1 MDRVRRLFSEPVAYE
16 PLEETP
22 EEDGAG
28 SAETPVRPWAR
39 FSRLEYSVFFLLGV
53 AMLWAWNMF
62 LAAAPY
68 FHSRFESNEWA
79 ATHYQSS
86 ILSVSTVTN
95 LASSYTFARIQKNVS
110 YPWRITLSLLIN
122 SVIFTLLAFSTVAMT
137 DVSVHGYF
145 VFVMIMVFGTSLA
158 TGLNQNGV
166 FAYVAGFGREE
177 YMQAIMSGQ
186 GISGVLPCII
196 QIFSVLAVPRKVND
210 DQSGAG
216 MPQGS
221 SPKSAFIYFLT
232 ATGVSI
238 FTLLVFFYLLRNR
251 TTSPPKTSNEDEDRA
266 LVDGVEDK
274 TVSLWTLFLKLRYL
288 ACAVFMVFAITM
300 MIFPVYTSRIL
311 SVNDPEKSRMYDP
324 TVFIPLAFLF
334 WNVGDL
340 SGRMLVAIPSLSLTH
355 RPWLA
360 LVFSFARVAFIPL
373 YLLCNVSGQGATVS
387 SDFFYLFLVQLLF
400 GVTNGYLA
408 SSCMMGASQ
417 WVSADE
423 RHAAGGFMGMML
435 VGGLTAGSLLSFVV
449 SS

>member
-1 MDRVRRLFSEPVAYE
+1 
-16 PLEETP
+16 
-22 EEDGAG
+22 
-28 SAETPVRPWAR
+28 
-39 FSRLEYSVFFLLGV
+39 
-53 AMLWAWNMF
+53 MF

-68 FHSRFESNEWA
+68 FHNRFESNEWA
-79 ATHYQSS
+79 STHYQSS

-122 SVIFTLLAFSTVAMT
+122 SFIFTLLAFSTVVMT
-137 DVSVHGYF
+137 DVSVKGYF

-196 QIFSVLAVPRKVND
+196 QIISVLAVPKTASGRED
-210 DQSGAG
+210 GAG
-216 MPQGS
+216 GPQGS

-232 ATGVSI
+232 ATGVSV
-238 FTLLVFFYLLRNR
+238 FTLVVFLYLLRNR
-251 TTSPPKTSNEDEDRA
+251 RSPHTNSSNEDEDTA
-266 LVDGVEDK
+266 LVEGREDK
-274 TVSLWTLFLKLRYL
+274 SVSLWTLFLKLRYL
-288 ACAVFMVFAITM
+288 ACAVFMVFLITM
-300 MIFPVYTSRIL
+300 MIFPVYTSRIV
-311 SVNDPEKSRMYDP
+311 SVNDPSKSRMYDP
-324 TVFIPLAFLF
+324 PVFIPLAFLF

-340 SGRMLVAIPSLSLTH
+340 AGRLAVAIPQLSLSH

-360 LVFSFARVAFIPL
+360 LILSVLRIGFIPL
-373 YLLCNVSGQGATVS
+373 YLMCNINGQGASVK
-387 SDFFYLFLVQLLF
+387 SDFFYLFIVQALF
-400 GVTNGYLA
+400 GITNGYLA
-408 SSCMMGASQ
+408 SSCMMGASH

-449 SS
+449 AS